1 MATATTPSPKLTT
14 PSPQVPTA
22 EALEALVHRKMYDP
36 VYVPLVD
43 NRRQ

>member
-1 MATATTPSPKLTT
+1 M
-14 PSPQVPTA
+14 PTA